1 MKLIVAVDNN
11 WGIGKDGDLLLSIP
25 EDMKFFRETTRG
37 KVLVM
42 GYNTLLS
49 FPGGKPLPG
58 RLNLVLNNEPGCRV
72 KGAVVCES
80 IEQLFRLLGNF
91 DGGDV
96 FVIGGG
102 SIYRQLLPWCD
113 TAYITKMRFDGDA
126 DTFIPNLDE
135 AEEWSVVSE
144 SEMME
149 HDGVLFSFVTYR
161 NSAPKPLAFRAVDGT
176 LAQYFKKDMEPLPDG
191 FGSED
196 AERFLSDG
204 EPSLE
209 AYLLR
214 EGYIKPQEV

>member
-80 IEQLFRLLGNF
+80 IEQLFRLLGSF

-149 HDGVLFSFVTYR
+149 HDGVL
-161 NSAPKPLAFRAVDGT
+161 LCC
-176 LAQYFKKDMEPLPDG
+176 
-191 FGSED
+191 
-196 AERFLSDG
+196 
-204 EPSLE
+204 
-209 AYLLR
+209 
-214 EGYIKPQEV
+214 